1 MNTAR
6 KLDKHLIMA
15 TTKPQERARLV
26 CTVINLPV
34 GVNNSVASRKEN
46 GYMSETSKRELVIA
60 CAAALML
67 ILFFGSGTL

>member
-15 TTKPQERARLV
+15 TTKPQERARLI

-34 GVNNSVASRKEN
+34 GVNSVASRKEN

-67 ILFFGSGTL
+67 ILFFGTGTL